1 MGPQEILAVY
11 VPLDQVAEVSVYLFL
26 RSEAEVSVYL

>member
-11 VPLDQVAEVSVYLFL
+11 VPLDQVVEVSVYLFL
-26 RSEAEVSVYL
+26 RSEEEVSVYL